1 MQKHKCNEYRQ
12 ELDSSKVNQEYRCMT
27 PSLWDNMKKGFTEM
41 VFLKT
46 NDQVADIFTKAQ
58 GGEHFELNQLHLG
71 LMRGSQVSILE
82 FQFVS

>member
-1 MQKHKCNEYRQ
+1 
-12 ELDSSKVNQEYRCMT
+12 
-27 PSLWDNMKKGFTEM
+27 MKKGFTEM